1 MSMGDMVESAYM
13 FNNINNHTYVTSLAI
28 VNEQSDSFSL
38 YALIRETENL
48 FEEADEE

>member
-1 MSMGDMVESAYM
+1 MVDMEESAYM

-28 VNEQSDSFSL
+28 VNEQSDHFSL

-48 FEEADEE
+48 VEEVEEE